1 MTPAKTV
8 LLVDDEAAGLTA
20 RRNVLESL
28 GYDVL
33 VADSAYQAFSL
44 FAHCEVDLAVLD
56 YYLPDT
62 NGGLLAIAMRV
73 IKPRVPLILF
83 STSLSIPA
91 EALSAVDMFVAKGE
105 STLNLVR
112 TIRTVLGGVEGAALT

>member
-1 MTPAKTV
+1 
-8 LLVDDEAAGLTA
+8 
-20 RRNVLESL
+20 
-28 GYDVL
+28 
-33 VADSAYQAFSL
+33 
-44 FAHCEVDLAVLD
+44 VLD